1 MKAGLLTEVINIQR
15 PVVRETRYSGN
26 EVEYED
32 YITTRANVIH
42 DSGRRGILANEI
54 TYSYTVRFIIRY
66 YHQVTA
72 DMIIVHNGVKYNITD
87 INPEKRKQSITI
99 TAEVWN
105 E

>member
-32 YITTRANVIH
+32 YITTRANVVH
-42 DSGRRGILANEI
+42 DSGRRGIIANEI
-54 TYSYTVRFIIRY
+54 TYSYTVRFIIRI
-66 YHQVTA
+66 YHKVTS
-72 DMIIVHNGVKYNITD
+72 DMIIIHKGVRYRITD

-99 TAEVWN
+99 TAEVWDD
-105 E
+105 